1 MVLRVCFRVLVL
13 ALLCL
18 PFCYA
23 YTVTHDGKAIVID
36 GQRKLLISGSIHY
49 PRSTPEMWPE
59 LIRKAK
65 EGGLNAIETY
75 VFWNAHEPNR
85 RQYNFEGRFD
95 LVRFLK
101 TIQEEGLY
109 SILRIGPYVCAEWN
123 YGGLP
128 VWLHQLPGIAL
139 RTDNQVFENEM
150 ANFTTLIVNMIKQE
164 GLLAPQGGPI
174 IIAQIE
180 NEYGDVEGP
189 YGDSGK
195 RYVQWCANL
204 AESFNIGVPWI
215 MCQQGDAPQPMIDT
229 CNGFYCDGFSPN
241 NASSPK
247 MWTENWVASFKNWG
261 GNHPHRP
268 AQDLAFSVARFYQ
281 REGTFQNY
289 YMYHGGTNF
298 DRTAGGPLV
307 ATSYDYEAPL
317 DEYGNLNQ
325 PKWGH
330 LKELHEALIAMEN
343 ALLYG
348 DANHTDH
355 GNNSTNYSANGVA
368 PGCFLSNIDAQKDY
382 NLSFN
387 GNTYFLPA
395 WSVSVLPDCKTEAHN
410 TAKINVQT
418 SLMVRL
424 PNKAESEPSDLSW
437 SWTPEMIGDVLQ
449 GNGGHFKTNQLK
461 EQLSVTIDASDY
473 LWYMTKTTFKAPI
486 GDEAVVL
493 DLNGMGKGAAW
504 VNGKGIGRF
513 WLIESSPMADNGCAP
528 CSYNGSFYADK
539 CDSNCGK
546 STERWYHVPR
556 SFLQDDDN
564 TLVLFEEAGGDP
576 LQVSFQTV
584 TTGTVCADLEEG
596 HTMNLACQ
604 GGHTIGSV
612 GFACFGDPQ
621 GTCGGFSEGTCNG
634 VDALAIVE
642 EVMHETLGEI
652 HVQRFIM
659 NARLVFDVVVLIRLV
674 LGRQSVRLMLMR

>member
-1 MVLRVCFRVLVL
+1 M
-13 ALLCL
+13 
-18 PFCYA
+18 
-23 YTVTHDGKAIVID
+23 
-36 GQRKLLISGSIHY
+36 RKLLISGSIHY

-65 EGGLNAIETY
+65 K
-75 VFWNAHEPNR
+75 
-85 RQYNFEGRFD
+85 YNFEGRFD

-101 TIQEEGLY
+101 TIQEQGLY

-150 ANFTTLIVNMIKQE
+150 VNFTTLIVNMIKQE

-189 YGDSGK
+189 YGDAGK

-204 AESFNIGVPWI
+204 AESFNIGVPGS
-215 MCQQGDAPQPMIDT
+215 C
-229 CNGFYCDGFSPN
+229 
-241 NASSPK
+241 ASKVMLHNP
-247 MWTENWVASFKNWG
+247 WFKNWG

-281 REGTFQNY
+281 REGTLQNY

-330 LKELHEALIAMEN
+330 LKELHEALIAM
-343 ALLYG
+343 G
-348 DANHTDH
+348 M
-355 GNNSTNYSANGVA
+355 
-368 PGCFLSNIDAQKDY
+368 LSSMEMQITLTTAIM
-382 NLSFN
+382 F
-387 GNTYFLPA
+387 G
-395 WSVSVLPDCKTEAHN
+395 VLPDCKTESHN

-437 SWTPEMIGDVLQ
+437 LWTPEMIGDVLQ

-473 LWYMTKTTFKAPI
+473 LWYMTRVYLDPKGPNFSNQMTLRVNTRGHGLYAYVNGELVGSQYSTSGNYSFVFEETNYGAFYDTIPVGINGGPVELVTGNTTWDLSSNEWSYKIGLDGETKQIFTSQQIKWFNGEIPARRPFTWYKTTFKAPI

-513 WLIESSPMADNGCAP
+513 WLIKSSPTADNGCAP
-528 CSYNGSFYADK
+528 CSYNGSFYANK
-539 CDSNCGK
+539 CDTNCGK

-576 LQVSFQTV
+576 LQVSFQTI
-584 TTGTVCADLEEG
+584 TMGTVCADLEEG

-612 GFACFGDPQ
+612 GFASFGDPQ

-642 EVMHETLGEI
+642 EACFGKTECSIDVNEEMFGSVDCGGITRRLA
-652 HVQRFIM
+652 VQ
-659 NARLVFDVVVLIRLV
+659 AKCV
-674 LGRQSVRLMLMR
+674 

>member
-1 MVLRVCFRVLVL
+1 
-13 ALLCL
+13 
-18 PFCYA
+18 
-23 YTVTHDGKAIVID
+23 
-36 GQRKLLISGSIHY
+36 
-49 PRSTPEMWPE
+49 MWPE

-123 YGGLP
+123 YGLTRATDFIVMVSHRTTPP
-128 VWLHQLPGIAL
+128 VL
-139 RTDNQVFENEM
+139 RCELKT
-150 ANFTTLIVNMIKQE
+150 
-164 GLLAPQGGPI
+164 G
-174 IIAQIE
+174 
-180 NEYGDVEGP
+180 
-189 YGDSGK
+189 
-195 RYVQWCANL
+195 
-204 AESFNIGVPWI
+204 
-215 MCQQGDAPQPMIDT
+215 
-229 CNGFYCDGFSPN
+229 SP
-241 NASSPK
+241 
-247 MWTENWVASFKNWG
+247 
-261 GNHPHRP
+261 R
-268 AQDLAFSVARFYQ
+268 
-281 REGTFQNY
+281 
-289 YMYHGGTNF
+289 
-298 DRTAGGPLV
+298 
-307 ATSYDYEAPL
+307 
-317 DEYGNLNQ
+317 NLNQ

-330 LKELHEALIAMEN
+330 LKELHEALLAMEN

-355 GNNSTNYSANGVA
+355 GNISTNYSANGVA

-424 PNKAESEPSDLSW
+424 SNKAESEPSDLSW
-437 SWTPEMIGDVLQ
+437 SWTPEIIGDVLQ

-461 EQLSVTIDASDY
+461 EQLSVTTDASDY
-473 LWYMTKTTFKAPI
+473 LWYMTRVYLDPKGPNFSNQMTLRVNTRGHGLYAYVNGELVGSQYSTSGNYSFVFEETVNVKAGFNYITLLSVTNYGAFYDKIPVGINGGPVELVTGNTTWDLSSNEWSYKI
-486 GDEAVVL
+486 GL
-493 DLNGMGKGAAW
+493 DGETKQIFTSQQIKWLNDNIQGSNRRRGRGSGLNGMGKGAAW
-504 VNGKGIGRF
+504 VNGEGIGR
-513 WLIESSPMADNGCAP
+513 
-528 CSYNGSFYADK
+528 
-539 CDSNCGK
+539 
-546 STERWYHVPR
+546 YHGPR

-576 LQVSFQTV
+576 LQVSFQTI
-584 TTGTVCADLEEG
+584 TMGTVCADLEEG

-612 GFACFGDPQ
+612 GFASFGDPQ

-642 EVMHETLGEI
+642 EACVGKTECSIDVNEEMFGSVDCGGITRRLA
-652 HVQRFIM
+652 VQ
-659 NARLVFDVVVLIRLV
+659 AKCV
-674 LGRQSVRLMLMR
+674 